1 MEKSTQAKRLT
12 IAIDGPSGAGKSTVG
27 RALAKRLG
35 YLYIDTGAMY
45 RVVAL
50 KVKEK
55 ALVLGDESKLYALVS
70 SLHITFVE
78 KSKET
83 AVLCNGKNVTKAI
96 RSPEMSRLASDVS
109 KKKVVREALV
119 RKQREMA
126 MGGGVVLEG
135 RDIGTVVFPDAE
147 IKFYL
152 DANMEERGR
161 RRFKELVE
169 KGMKVDF
176 NDTLEEVRK
185 RDDNDMNRGISPLR
199 KAEDAFSIDSTGRT
213 VEEIVEEMASRV
225 KARQGRDATSHC

>member
-1 MEKSTQAKRLT
+1 MGRSTQAKRLT

-45 RVVAL
+45 RAVAL

-70 SLHITFVE
+70 SLHITFVG
-78 KSKET
+78 KGQET
-83 AVLCNGKNVTKAI
+83 AVLCNGEDVTKAI

-126 MGGGVVLEG
+126 TGGGVVLEG

-152 DANMEERGR
+152 DANTEERGR

-176 NDTLEEVRK
+176 NDTLEAVRK
-185 RDDNDMNRGISPLR
+185 RDDNDMNRAISPLR
-199 KAEDAFSIDSTGRT
+199 KAGDAFFIDSTGRT
-213 VEEIVEEMASRV
+213 VEEIVEEMANRV
-225 KARQGRDATSHC
+225 KARQARDETSHR